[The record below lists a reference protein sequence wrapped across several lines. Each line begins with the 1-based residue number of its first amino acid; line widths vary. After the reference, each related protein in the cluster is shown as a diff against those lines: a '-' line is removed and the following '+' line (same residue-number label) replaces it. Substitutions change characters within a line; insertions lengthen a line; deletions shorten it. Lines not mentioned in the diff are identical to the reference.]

1 MHLSLQVPDDFCLDK
16 WFETALP
23 EDVALGLNAI
33 PQLIQFVNSK
43 NHNDH
48 LQIKELDE
56 LKCKNQQ
63 DKIRELEEENHK
75 LASETARLRSD
86 QEYTCKVDQS
96 TLIAEKVI
104 SRLEPKLPIVETTKS
119 SPQIGRNGEDFVI
132 QGLSES
138 HIFSNWLIEDTRKKE
153 GCMDIFLSDCNS
165 ILDDFNCR
173 IGIEVKSGDTYLKN
187 TQDIE
192 KFERDCSDAF
202 KSGRCNAALFLNMR
216 PHNIPRRGKCCVEI
230 MDNCPVIYL
239 TNKDMEVVSTT
250 LIILRTMAKFCHFK
264 SSVHKSDEEMILET
278 YLPGI
283 CNFVFDQ
290 RQRLEANK
298 KALETLQKSFDQESK
313 QMYDS
318 ISAYETLTTKLPYM
332 RDFNSK
338 QSQEVINWMF
348 TYVNRKKKFPRK
360 QDMPVWA
367 KDIVKKCGYNFDEL
381 IQKAEASQEKKR
393 KML

>member
-1 MHLSLQVPDDFCLDK
+1 
-16 WFETALP
+16 
-23 EDVALGLNAI
+23 
-33 PQLIQFVNSK
+33 
-43 NHNDH
+43 
-48 LQIKELDE
+48 
-56 LKCKNQQ
+56 
-63 DKIRELEEENHK
+63 
-75 LASETARLRSD
+75 
-86 QEYTCKVDQS
+86 
-96 TLIAEKVI
+96 
-104 SRLEPKLPIVETTKS
+104 
-119 SPQIGRNGEDFVI
+119 
-132 QGLSES
+132 
-138 HIFSNWLIEDTRKKE
+138 
-153 GCMDIFLSDCNS
+153 
-165 ILDDFNCR
+165 
-173 IGIEVKSGDTYLKN
+173 
-187 TQDIE
+187 
-192 KFERDCSDAF
+192 
-202 KSGRCNAALFLNMR
+202 
-216 PHNIPRRGKCCVEI
+216 
-230 MDNCPVIYL
+230 
-239 TNKDMEVVSTT
+239 
-250 LIILRTMAKFCHFK
+250 MAKFCHFK